1 MKGDGTVAT
10 FARKAGFWMLALIV
24 LTYTTDVPMLAK
36 DEEGPVS
43 NVRVSKQGKI
53 NVFIEY
59 DLAGDPDELY
69 TVSLRVKLASD
80 TSFTYTPVNVIGDVG
95 ANVRPGKNRR
105 ISWRTSDEYIPAL
118 DRDRAPNC
126 TLRAVPAF
134 WDWRLPS
141 FCCLPTR
148 LSRSLSAR
156 FHSRRGGRD
165 EWSRYLAAAHR
176 TRVVDLARL
185 HSPQHP

>member
-10 FARKAGFWMLALIV
+10 LARKTGFWMLALIV
-24 LTYTTDVPMLAK
+24 LTYTTDVTTLAK
-36 DEEGPVS
+36 DDEGPVS
-43 NVRVSKQGKI
+43 NVRVSKQGRI

-59 DLAGDPDELY
+59 DLAGDPDDLY

-118 DRDRAPNC
+118 DREDVQF
-126 TLRAVPAF
+126 AVVAISSRPPGPGAELYIAGGAGVLGLALAIILLSSNKAEQQPVRSF
-134 WDWRLPS
+134 PLP
-141 FCCLPTR
+141 P
-148 LSRSLSAR
+148 
-156 FHSRRGGRD
+156 GRP
-165 EWSRYLAAAHR
+165 R
-176 TRVVDLARL
+176 
-185 HSPQHP
+185 